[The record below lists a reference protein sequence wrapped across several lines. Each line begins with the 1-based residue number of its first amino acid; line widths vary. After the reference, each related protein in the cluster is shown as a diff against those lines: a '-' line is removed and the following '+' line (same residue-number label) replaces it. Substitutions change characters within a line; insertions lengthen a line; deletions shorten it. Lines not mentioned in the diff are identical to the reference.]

1 MNVKVEALDQ
11 HKVSVGIEL
20 PAEVVQKGF
29 KKAVSRIA
37 NQVRIPGFRKG
48 KANRKIL
55 EMHFGKEAIEAEAK
69 DIVINE
75 AVDAALRQE
84 KLIPVT
90 TPDVKEDKF
99 SEAEGAAFTA
109 TFVKRPEVELGEY
122 KGLEAEKASPE
133 ITDDQVMA
141 QLKGAAEQNARLEK
155 AEEGTELKKGDF
167 AIIDFKGTVDG
178 KPFEGG
184 EGKTYPLEIGSQSF
198 IPGFEEQLEGHKAGD
213 DVTVK
218 VVFPEDYF
226 VDALKG
232 KEAEFKV
239 HISDV
244 KRKQLPELNDEFAK
258 SISQFETMDELK
270 AAVKQQMQLQAFQ
283 QSEEAYHE
291 ALVKQAVANAK
302 VDIPQEMVEQ
312 HIDEIVNEIKMNVES
327 RNSTL
332 DEYLKSIGQTM
343 EQLRKNYEKTAAEQ
357 VRQGLVLETIAEKE
371 DLTVTNE
378 DLSME
383 IYSMAH
389 QFNAD
394 PNDVMKIIKDEG
406 RVGMLVN
413 SVLRKKAAAF
423 IYGAA
428 KKAEADKKEEAKA
441 EEKAAEAPE
450 APKAEEKKDDF
461 ESMTVK
467 DLKAYAAE
475 KGIALESKAK
485 KAEII
490 ETIRKAESK

>member
-11 HKVSVGIEL
+11 HKVSLNIEL
-20 PAEVVQKGF
+20 PAEAVQKGF
-29 KKAVSRIA
+29 KQAVARIA

-69 DIVINE
+69 DIVINGAINE
-75 AVDAALRQE
+75 AMQQE

-90 TPDVKEDKF
+90 QAEVKEETF
-99 SEAEGAAFTA
+99 SEKDGATFTA
-109 TFVKRPEVELGEY
+109 TFVKRPEVELGDY
-122 KGLEAEKASPE
+122 KGLEAEHTNPE
-133 ITDDQVMA
+133 ITDDQVNEE
-141 QLKGAAEQNARLEK
+141 LKKAAEQSARLEK
-155 AEEGTELKKGDF
+155 AEEGAVLAKGDY
-167 AIIDFKGTVDG
+167 AVIDFKGFIDG

-213 DVTVK
+213 DVEVK
-218 VVFPEDYF
+218 VTFPETYF

-239 HISDV
+239 HVNDV

-270 AAVKQQMQLQAFQ
+270 ASIKQQMQLHAIQQA
-283 QSEEAYHE
+283 EEAYHE
-291 ALVKQAVANAK
+291 ALVEQAVANAK

-312 HIDEIVNEIKMNVES
+312 RIDEIVEEVKMNLES
-327 RNSTL
+327 REMKL
-332 DEYLKSIGQTM
+332 EDYLKNIGQTE
-343 EQLRKNYEKTAAEQ
+343 EQFRKNYEKTAAEQ
-357 VRQGLVLETIAEKE
+357 VRQGLVLEAIAEKE
-371 DLTVTNE
+371 DLQVTNQ

-383 IYSMAH
+383 VYSMAH
-389 QFNAD
+389 QFNAE
-394 PNDVMKIIKDEG
+394 PKDVMKIIKEEN
-406 RVGMLVN
+406 RVGMLVD

-428 KKAEADKKEEAKA
+428 KKAEADKAEAAAEEASKS
-441 EEKAAEAPE
+441 EEDLNA
-450 APKAEEKKDDF
+450 
-461 ESMTVK
+461 MTVK
-467 DLKAYAAE
+467 DLKAYAQE

-490 ETIRKAESK
+490 ETILAAEKK